1 MTRKEQVTNY
11 RQTREG
17 AFAGL
22 HLGLVPRAE
31 LGEAKVV
38 TVHGPF
44 LWFQTHDQCCQ
55 LQTGTCQGCL
65 PSTSTRI
72 KSCAAAAA
80 DLQHLLKG
88 VHGRVEMRHSVPQER
103 LEEQV
108 FRWLDSLSSQLT
120 SPIPVSPH
128 T

>member
-88 VHGRVEMRHSVPQER
+88 VRGRAEMRHSVPQER

>member
-1 MTRKEQVTNY
+1 MEGCREYSGTHKHFGFRVEIKGRVTRKEQVTNY

-65 PSTSTRI
+65 PSTSARI
-72 KSCAAAAA
+72 KSCAAAAS

-88 VHGRVEMRHSVPQER
+88 VHVR
-103 LEEQV
+103 EQK
-108 FRWLDSLSSQLT
+108 
-120 SPIPVSPH
+120 
-128 T
+128 